1 MSGHGIKLFG
11 SEMPQVSYSSVKKAL
26 SSARTDFEY

>member
-11 SEMPQVSYSSVKKAL
+11 SEMPQVSYSSGEKTL
-26 SSARTDFEY
+26 SSARTDFDY